1 MAGKRAV
8 GAWWWSEGRWGD
20 AFQPDRTYVLNSL
33 KYRFDPVLDGVVVWS
48 GETEDFSGISTLT
61 AGDVIIGGTTELK
74 ARYEVH
80 LTPGFEAVAGSE
92 CHIYTTPFNLSCEDV
107 SDAELRSMEQTGQG
121 NSSSHS
127 TLRAPEVKEKEVY
140 LNFHFSEPTLRM
152 DVFPNPTSDQVR
164 VQLSNSGR
172 ETGENWDL
180 SLVNSEGQEVI
191 KRAFNGTSYVLDMPP
206 LASGTY
212 TIVLRSSDHSLQ
224 QRIVK
229 P

>member
-1 MAGKRAV
+1 MAGKRAA

-33 KYRFDPVLDGVVVWS
+33 QYRFDPVLDGVVVWS
-48 GETEDFSGISTLT
+48 GETEDFSGISTLS
-61 AGDVIIGGTTELK
+61 AEDVVIGGTTELK

-80 LTPGFEAVAGSE
+80 LKPGFEAVTGSE
-92 CHIYTTPFNLSCEDV
+92 CHIYTTPLHLTCEDI
-107 SDAELRSMEQTGQG
+107 SDAELRSMEQSGQP
-121 NSSSHS
+121 NSS
-127 TLRAPEVKEKEVY
+127 TPGTPRMIKVEEAVE
-140 LNFHFSEPTLRM
+140 LNFHFKESALRI

-164 VQLSNSGR
+164 VQLSGSGL
-172 ETGENWDL
+172 EAEENWDL
-180 SLVNSEGQEVI
+180 SLVNSDGQNVI
-191 KRAFNGTSYVLDMPP
+191 NQLIVGTSCTLNLTL

-212 TIVLRSSDHSLQ
+212 TVVVRSPGRTLQ